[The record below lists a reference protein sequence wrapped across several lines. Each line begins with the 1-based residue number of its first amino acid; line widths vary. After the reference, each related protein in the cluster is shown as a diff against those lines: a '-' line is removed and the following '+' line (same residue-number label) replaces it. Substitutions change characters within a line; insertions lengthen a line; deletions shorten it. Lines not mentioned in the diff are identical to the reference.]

1 MKVIKRIM
9 YGILTFALAVGAFA
23 GSGMEVRAEES
34 IDVVIQSLYID
45 TSGNNHIVV
54 DKVSTT
60 VGTAWIDFLA
70 GYDLDANNPS
80 DEMEGTGWKTEI
92 QTYGNTGVDDPNRL
106 TENDTI
112 NNNAYHIW
120 RMGIPGGYERSAFT
134 FAVHQ
139 NGTVLDQGVGG
150 DIIRCTAYE
159 RFSEQDYSYIRDN
172 VTIYGFMEE
181 YLSVEGTT
189 VEISPYPNGQAYIF
203 DITWPDSAEEVPV
216 VSDSSTNDSDN
227 PSDEPTVEEEPQTP
241 ENNYI
246 VFHESVK
253 ADIDVAI
260 AQAQK
265 AAQEAVANGTR
276 TPANPI
282 VIDTGV
288 WISFKG
294 DVYQK
299 MQDSGLPVQI
309 TFIYKGVRYRV
320 NIPAGADLMSLVDEN
335 GYCGFLNLMA
345 HFGGT
350 VL

>member
-1 MKVIKRIM
+1 MKAKKRIM
-9 YGILTFALAVGAFA
+9 NWLLTFALVVGVFVM
-23 GSGMEVRAEES
+23 SGVEAKAAEQ

-45 TSGNNHIVV
+45 TSGNNRIVFDRV
-54 DKVSTT
+54 QTE
-60 VGTAWIDFLA
+60 VGTTWIDFLA
-70 GYDLDANNPS
+70 EYNLDEHNPS
-80 DEMEGTGWKTEI
+80 DVMTGAEWTTEI
-92 QTYGNTGVDDPNRL
+92 QLYGNTGVDDPNRL
-106 TENDTI
+106 KENDTI
-112 NNNAYHIW
+112 GSNAYHIW
-120 RMGIPGGYERSAFT
+120 RMGIPSGYERSAFT

-150 DIIRCTAYE
+150 DIIRCTSYE
-159 RFSEQDYSYIRDN
+159 RFSEEDYAYIRNN
-172 VTIYGFMEE
+172 VVIYGFMEA

-189 VEISPYPNGQAYIF
+189 VELSPYPNNQAYIF
-203 DITWPDSAEEVPV
+203 DITWPDSAEEVPTI
-216 VSDSSTNDSDN
+216 SDTSTNDSDN
-227 PSDEPTVEEEPQTP
+227 SSDEPSVKEEPQTP

-253 ADIDVAI
+253 ADIDIAI

-282 VIDTGV
+282 VINTGV
-288 WISFKG
+288 WISFRG

-309 TFIYKGVRYRV
+309 TFMYKGIRYRV
-320 NIPAGADLMSLVDEN
+320 NVPAGADLMSLVDEN